1 MDNFETIQVFIDKD
15 GFVILT
21 LNRPK
26 FKNAF
31 NQKMIEEFKEVLN
44 NIKSSKE
51 LRALI
56 IRAKGD
62 IFCAGGDLKWMKET
76 RNKDRKKRIAEAKS
90 LAQMFL
96 DLYNLRVPT
105 FTEVTGDA
113 YGGGVGL
120 LSACDFVFSLDRVK
134 YSLSETRIGLIPA
147 TIAPFLV
154 NKLGKGPSKMLF
166 LSTRPIGAE
175 TAKQIGLITK
185 IFPEIETLQ
194 KEVKIELNYILQS
207 APEAVEQAKELHHQ
221 LGYDHPHNTLQF
233 SAEAL
238 ADRWDSREAQLGID
252 AFLNK
257 EKPPWIK

>member
-76 RNKDRKKRIAEAKS
+76 LSKENTKS
-90 LAQMFL
+90 HA
-96 DLYNLRVPT
+96 DKSPT
-105 FTEVTGDA
+105 
-113 YGGGVGL
+113 
-120 LSACDFVFSLDRVK
+120 
-134 YSLSETRIGLIPA
+134 
-147 TIAPFLV
+147 
-154 NKLGKGPSKMLF
+154 
-166 LSTRPIGAE
+166 
-175 TAKQIGLITK
+175 
-185 IFPEIETLQ
+185 
-194 KEVKIELNYILQS
+194 
-207 APEAVEQAKELHHQ
+207 
-221 LGYDHPHNTLQF
+221 
-233 SAEAL
+233 
-238 ADRWDSREAQLGID
+238 
-252 AFLNK
+252 
-257 EKPPWIK
+257 PPP